1 MDVLSLYKIKAIHS
15 SNRLELLAV
24 LSRSQASEK
33 WCLPFGIFLLSWD
46 ILHSN
51 MMLHGISEEAA
62 KKTCMG
68 FSARQ
73 TITLENKFFDS
84 SKWDEQAMSEDT
96 YLFQGMSLKNPHRK
110 MMLKWVFISIELFK
124 SLLLQNLLANST
136 RHFDIINTSW
146 ATGKTQI
153 LNTCSTSE
161 IKPNKAAVLLNTS
174 VQLRSHK
181 LWISYVTDLNAL
193 KGNKTLLG
201 TPWVQCV
208 TGHT

>member
-1 MDVLSLYKIKAIHS
+1 
-15 SNRLELLAV
+15 
-24 LSRSQASEK
+24 
-33 WCLPFGIFLLSWD
+33 
-46 ILHSN
+46 
-51 MMLHGISEEAA
+51 
-62 KKTCMG
+62 
-68 FSARQ
+68 
-73 TITLENKFFDS
+73 
-84 SKWDEQAMSEDT
+84 MSEDT

-110 MMLKWVFISIELFK
+110 MMLKLVFISIELFK

-181 LWISYVTDLNAL
+181 L
-193 KGNKTLLG
+193 
-201 TPWVQCV
+201 
-208 TGHT
+208 